1 MIVSTR
7 EERDEGAERIIE
19 WRSQINNLI
28 FHLNKSGGKKEKE
41 KKIKPRPSKRKEIIN
56 IRV

>member
-28 FHLNKSGGKKEKE
+28 FHLNKSGGGERKGKE
-41 KKIKPRPSKRKEIIN
+41 N
-56 IRV
+56 